1 MRSWFGRVLGLTSDT
16 YLSGLAHAFD
26 AIFPSRPLLACTLG
40 LAREQASKSQ
50 TVVHCRVSLLL
61 TVRSSA
67 RVKKG
72 TASCFCLN
80 ESPHLAYYSFPHIMG
95 SPAPCFPPDLSS
107 CSPQELSSWLLLSG
121 RFDGDEM
128 AVTTFLLE
136 TVSTLPN
143 ARAISDQLVRESSA
157 PSAIVPPSCSSLL
170 SSPASSNNG
179 AKEEEEEGASAPV
192 GGELGARIHPDT
204 GPVGA
209 SMSNPRGR
217 FDVEWYE
224 NGMAFAEAKDPTSRI
239 AVARGTVRH
248 LVVFSKPED
257 LLRSKHRNLSGRAK
271 KDSAASAGTKSMMLL
286 VFQHD
291 SECIYKRKRIQQVCL
306 QLPGEVGDEAS
317 FVDCVIERLGL
328 DGPSQVVRVQ
338 GDRTFRSHSEA
349 GTSTTTSGM
358 PFVNCYHGVNDG
370 VVFPLSRGLLFV
382 KPPLFVP
389 VESIHSVAVGSRNSS
404 GGRYVDLQVAVRAAG
419 ADDDDDE
426 TTSIEFTNIHK
437 DEAPGLNR
445 YIQSLVNARG
455 DGHNVGDSDSQ
466 ATADVEAEIHS
477 TNDDDDESSH
487 TLDVSLAKRRNSR
500 PPPRR
505 AGVAA
510 RATFRD
516 QPTST
521 ANSDDDQE
529 EEDADFVA
537 TGKAHDSSDEEEC
550 DTDDDDGDGSE
561 QGSHDEQ
568 GGSSSNDDG
577 EATDDEA
584 TESES
589 EDTVHATENSA
600 AEKPRK
606 RPRRI

>member
-1 MRSWFGRVLGLTSDT
+1 VLLPQRITS
-16 YLSGLAHAFD
+16 
-26 AIFPSRPLLACTLG
+26 PC
-40 LAREQASKSQ
+40 
-50 TVVHCRVSLLL
+50 V
-61 TVRSSA
+61 
-67 RVKKG
+67 
-72 TASCFCLN
+72 
-80 ESPHLAYYSFPHIMG
+80 MG
-95 SPAPCFPPDLSS
+95 SPAPCVAPDLSS

-136 TVSTLPN
+136 TVSSLPN
-143 ARAISDQLVRESSA
+143 ARAISDQLVRESST
-157 PSAIVPPSCSSLL
+157 PSAIVPASCSSLL
-170 SSPASSNNG
+170 SSPASSNNL
-179 AKEEEEEGASAPV
+179 AKEEEEEERASASV

-204 GPVGA
+204 GPLGA
-209 SMSNPRGR
+209 SLSNPRGR

-271 KDSAASAGTKSMMLL
+271 KDSVASVGIKSMMLL

-291 SECIYKRKRIQQVCL
+291 SEFFYKKKRIQQVCL

-317 FVDCVIERLGL
+317 FVDCAIGRLGL

-338 GDRTFRSHSEA
+338 GDRTFRSHSA
-349 GTSTTTSGM
+349 TGTSTTTSGM

-370 VVFPLSRGLLFV
+370 VVFPLSHGLLFV

-389 VESIHSVAVGSRNSS
+389 LESIHSVAVGSRNSS

-419 ADDDDDE
+419 ADDDGDE

-437 DEAPGLNR
+437 DEAPGLHR
-445 YIQSLVNARG
+445 YIQALVNATG
-455 DGHNVGDSDSQ
+455 DGHNVGDSDSE
-466 ATADVEAEIHS
+466 ATADVEAEAEIHS
-477 TNDDDDESSH
+477 TDDDDDEASQK
-487 TLDVSLAKRRNSR
+487 LDVSLAKRRNGR

-510 RATFRD
+510 RATFRH
-516 QPTST
+516 QPTPT
-521 ANSDDDQE
+521 ANSEDDQVE

-550 DTDDDDGDGSE
+550 DTDDDDDGSE

-568 GGSSSNDDG
+568 GESSSNDDG

-589 EDTVHATENSA
+589 EDMLHATENSA

>member
-1 MRSWFGRVLGLTSDT
+1 
-16 YLSGLAHAFD
+16 
-26 AIFPSRPLLACTLG
+26 
-40 LAREQASKSQ
+40 
-50 TVVHCRVSLLL
+50 
-61 TVRSSA
+61 
-67 RVKKG
+67 
-72 TASCFCLN
+72 
-80 ESPHLAYYSFPHIMG
+80 
-95 SPAPCFPPDLSS
+95 
-107 CSPQELSSWLLLSG
+107 
-121 RFDGDEM
+121 M

-136 TVSTLPN
+136 TVSSLPN
-143 ARAISDQLVRESSA
+143 ARAISDQLVRESST
-157 PSAIVPPSCSSLL
+157 PSAIVSASCSSLL

-192 GGELGARIHPDT
+192 GGELGARIHPET
-204 GPVGA
+204 GPLGA
-209 SMSNPRGR
+209 SLSNPRGR

-286 VFQHD
+286 VFRHD
-291 SECIYKRKRIQQVCL
+291 SECIYKKKRIQQVCL
-306 QLPGEVGDEAS
+306 QLPGEVGDEAA

-370 VVFPLSRGLLFV
+370 VVFPLSHGLLFV

-389 VESIHSVAVGSRNSS
+389 VESIHSVALGSRNSS
-404 GGRYVDLQVAVRAAG
+404 GGRYIDLQVAVRAAG
-419 ADDDDDE
+419 AADADDE

-437 DEAPGLNR
+437 DEASGLNR
-445 YIQSLVNARG
+445 YIQSLVNATG
-455 DGHNVGDSDSQ
+455 DGPNVGDSDSE
-466 ATADVEAEIHS
+466 ATAEAEAEVHS
-477 TNDDDDESSH
+477 SDYGDESSRK
-487 TLDVSLAKRRNSR
+487 LDVSLAKRRNGR

-516 QPTST
+516 QPTPT
-521 ANSDDDQE
+521 ANSDDDEE

-537 TGKAHDSSDEEEC
+537 TGKTRDSSDEEEC
-550 DTDDDDGDGSE
+550 DTDDDDDDGSE

-568 GGSSSNDDG
+568 GESSSNDDG
-577 EATDDEA
+577 EATEDEA

-589 EDTVHATENSA
+589 EDAVDATENSA
-600 AEKPRK
+600 AEKARK